1 MKTLTETIRKMG
13 LQEQDPALDPQN
25 DGEYND
31 EGGMAITQLKTA
43 RDAVDEL
50 MTIIKD
56 DDNLPEWVQSKL
68 TKAVDYMDSVRDY
81 LSAEFK
87 EAIDPADV
95 DDDATADDV
104 KNAAKNIIVQ
114 LRKASDVKG
123 NKAITFADG
132 KSKKIK
138 PDVIDKLLKIFMQIK
153 KPRDKEKFQA
163 MIAKSERDM
172 MNIAKKL
179 GAQYNAEELDEAYQK
194 SQGFNNVDNA
204 INLLSQML
212 DPRGALAK
220 NISKGA
226 DNVSGEFK
234 KMQRAMQEIEK
245 QWNEVNMIIG
255 QNESVNEDYY
265 TVVYYDEKGRADGEK
280 NFKDK
285 KKADAMAAKGNSV
298 NKLGGK
304 SGYKVFKVKGKM
316 EEIDMNEAM
325 DQKAFASAE
334 KELVKYATK
343 SGGIDKK
350 DFMDVAKMLGQIG
363 RVNILQAGQVLTQ
376 LNRKLKGMD
385 TDPRDKVY
393 EILKSKGLMEEVE
406 MEENFSP
413 KEIKMAIGVASDKR
427 YAGGNMTGAV
437 KAIEK
442 IKKGL
447 SKHKQVAAV
456 LQRQNEDVDYDQMFE
471 EAFMDLDDTIR
482 SIVLGE
488 AQSGDKEAYQKFFKA
503 AMKKFGI
510 KSPGELSGDKEKEF
524 YDYIDKNWKG
534 DNEKAESAEDGAG
547 DHAEVGKSGKKMKV
561 KVDPEIEEAVEIV
574 AEDYDISD
582 LTEEQLDEL
591 IGKIAKG
598 LGKVAKKAGSAAVSG
613 VKKAANRMSTSGRA
627 DAADKKAASLEKKKA
642 DRERL
647 QRAKERLQKAKD
659 NLNNSFFKEA
669 EMTDAQMKK
678 REEIVKE
685 LKKKEADFKE
695 RYGDRAKEVM
705 YATATKMAMKS

>member
-1 MKTLTETIRKMG
+1 MKTLSETIRTMG

-316 EEIDMNEAM
+316 EE
-325 DQKAFASAE
+325 
-334 KELVKYATK
+334 
-343 SGGIDKK
+343 
-350 DFMDVAKMLGQIG
+350 
-363 RVNILQAGQVLTQ
+363 
-376 LNRKLKGMD
+376 
-385 TDPRDKVY
+385 
-393 EILKSKGLMEEVE
+393 VE

-427 YAGGNMTGAV
+427 YAGGDMTGAV

-471 EAFMDLDDTIR
+471 EAFTTKSLDDVIK
-482 SIVLGE
+482 SVVIGE

-503 AMKKFGI
+503 TMKKFGI

-547 DHAEVGKSGKKMKV
+547 DHAEVGKSGKKMKI
-561 KVDPEIEEAVEIV
+561 KVDPEIEEA
-574 AEDYDISD
+574 
-582 LTEEQLDEL
+582 
-591 IGKIAKG
+591 K
-598 LGKVAKKAGSAAVSG
+598 
-613 VKKAANRMSTSGRA
+613 
-627 DAADKKAASLEKKKA
+627 
-642 DRERL
+642 
-647 QRAKERLQKAKD
+647 
-659 NLNNSFFKEA
+659 SFFNEK

-695 RYGDRAKEVM
+695 KYGDRAKEVM